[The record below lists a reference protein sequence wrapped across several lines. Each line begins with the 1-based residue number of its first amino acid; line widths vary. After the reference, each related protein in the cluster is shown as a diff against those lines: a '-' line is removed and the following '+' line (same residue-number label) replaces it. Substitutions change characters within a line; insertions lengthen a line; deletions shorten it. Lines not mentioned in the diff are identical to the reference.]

1 MKSTVPCLA
10 AMMLLSGCNGMPT
23 TYVSDPVYDQAF
35 VVTSGAPLP
44 MLLMATAIQWNE
56 DYAVTA
62 KHTPF
67 LRNVVHEGL
76 GDVVFFKHKATQV
89 PLWRQYVPGES
100 VTAVG
105 FNSLMMPVQGKGRTL
120 DSLVRLEG
128 TPGSVFYSVHDG
140 PMVKGMSGGPV
151 FAEDGKVV
159 GINVAFI
166 PKDEIDR
173 RNRPDLA
180 DQTRV
185 SVFLSYSEIDK
196 EWRRFQYLAQ
206 KHRPNGPPGPVK
218 GYVAIAAKPSMQE
231 PDLGQRAPSGL

>member
-1 MKSTVPCLA
+1 MKSTAPCVA

-23 TYVSDPVYDQAF
+23 AYVSDPVYDQAF

-44 MLLMATAIQWNE
+44 MLLMASAIQWNE

-89 PLWRQYVPGES
+89 PHWRQYVPGES

-140 PMVKGMSGGPV
+140 PMVKGMSGGPL

-166 PKDEIDR
+166 PKDEIDS

-180 DQTRV
+180 DKARV
-185 SVFLSYSEIDK
+185 SVFMSYSEIDK
-196 EWRRFQYLAQ
+196 EWRRFQYLAH
-206 KHRPNGPPGPVK
+206 KTRPNGAPAAVK
-218 GYVAIAAKPSMQE
+218 GYVAVAAKP
-231 PDLGQRAPSGL
+231 

>member
-1 MKSTVPCLA
+1 
-10 AMMLLSGCNGMPT
+10 MLLSGCNGMPT
-23 TYVSDPVYDQAF
+23 AYVSNPVYDQAF

-67 LRNVVHEGL
+67 LRNVVHAGL
-76 GDVVFFKHKATQV
+76 GDVVFFEHKATRV

-105 FNSLMMPVQGKGRTL
+105 FNSLMMPVLGKGRTL

-180 DQTRV
+180 DQARV
-185 SVFLSYSEIDK
+185 SVFMSYSEIDK

-206 KHRPNGPPGPVK
+206 KNNPSGRPAPVK
-218 GYVAIAAKPSMQE
+218 GYVTVAGKP
-231 PDLGQRAPSGL
+231 

>member
-1 MKSTVPCLA
+1 
-10 AMMLLSGCNGMPT
+10 MMLLSGCNGMPT
-23 TYVSDPVYDQAF
+23 AYVSNPVYDQAF

-44 MLLMATAIQWNE
+44 LLLMATAIQWNE

-89 PLWRQYVPGES
+89 PLWRQYRPGES

-180 DQTRV
+180 DKARV
-185 SVFLSYSEIDK
+185 SVFMSYSEIDK
-196 EWRRFQYLAQ
+196 EWRRFQFLTQ
-206 KHRPNGPPGPVK
+206 KNKPSGRPVPVK
-218 GYVAIAAKPSMQE
+218 GYVAVAGKP
-231 PDLGQRAPSGL
+231 

>member
-1 MKSTVPCLA
+1 MKPTLPCLA

-35 VVTSGAPLP
+35 VVTSGPPLP
-44 MLLMATAIQWNE
+44 MLLMATAIQWND

-67 LRNVVHEGL
+67 LRGVVHEGL
-76 GDVVFFKHKATQV
+76 GDLVFFKHKARTV
-89 PLWRQYVPGES
+89 PLWRQYVPGEQ

-105 FNSLMMPVQGKGRTL
+105 FNSLMMPVQGKGHAL
-120 DSLVRLEG
+120 SSLVRLEG

-151 FAEDGKVV
+151 FADDGKVV

-166 PKDEIDR
+166 PTRGIDAQK
-173 RNRPDLA
+173 RPDLA
-180 DQTRV
+180 GRERV
-185 SVFLSYSEIDK
+185 SVFMSYAEIDK
-196 EWRRFQYLAQ
+196 EWRRYQYLLAH
-206 KHRPNGPPGPVK
+206 KN
-218 GYVAIAAKPSMQE
+218 KP
-231 PDLGQRAPSGL
+231 RAPAAVQGFVAVASKP

>member
-1 MKSTVPCLA
+1 MKSTAPCLA

-23 TYVSDPVYDQAF
+23 AYVSDPVYDQAF

-44 MLLMATAIQWNE
+44 MLLMASAIQWNE

-89 PLWRQYVPGES
+89 PHWRPYIPGES

-140 PMVKGMSGGPV
+140 PMVKGMSGGPL

-166 PKDEIDR
+166 PKDEIDS

-180 DQTRV
+180 DKARV
-185 SVFLSYSEIDK
+185 SVFMSYSEIDK
-196 EWRRFQYLAQ
+196 EWRRFQYLAH
-206 KHRPNGPPGPVK
+206 KTRPNGAPAAVK
-218 GYVAIAAKPSMQE
+218 GYVAVAAKP
-231 PDLGQRAPSGL
+231 

>member
-1 MKSTVPCLA
+1 MNKTAPCLA

-23 TYVSDPVYDQAF
+23 AYVSDPVYDQAF

-44 MLLMATAIQWNE
+44 MLLMASAIQWNE

-76 GDVVFFKHKATQV
+76 GDVVFFKHKAAKV
-89 PLWRQYVPGES
+89 PQWRQFVPGES

-105 FNSLMMPVQGKGRTL
+105 FNSFMMPVQGKGRTL

-128 TPGSVFYSVHDG
+128 TPGSVFYAVHDG
-140 PMVKGMSGGPV
+140 PITKGMSGGPV
-151 FAEDGKVV
+151 FADDGKVV
-159 GINVAFI
+159 GMNVAFI
-166 PKDEIDR
+166 AKDGIDA

-180 DQTRV
+180 DKARV
-185 SVFLSYSEIDK
+185 SVFMSYSEIDK
-196 EWRRFQYLAQ
+196 EWRRFQYLAH
-206 KHRPNGPPGPVK
+206 KGKPHGAPAAIK
-218 GYVAIAAKPSMQE
+218 GYVAVASKP
-231 PDLGQRAPSGL
+231 

>member
-1 MKSTVPCLA
+1 
-10 AMMLLSGCNGMPT
+10 MLLSGCNGMPT
-23 TYVSDPVYDQAF
+23 AYVSDPVYDQAF

-44 MLLMATAIQWNE
+44 MLLMASAIQWNE

-89 PLWRQYVPGES
+89 PHWRQYIPGES

-140 PMVKGMSGGPV
+140 PMVKGMSGGPL

-166 PKDEIDR
+166 PKNEIDS

-180 DQTRV
+180 DKARV
-185 SVFLSYSEIDK
+185 SVFMSYSEIDK
-196 EWRRFQYLAQ
+196 EWRRFQCLAH
-206 KHRPNGPPGPVK
+206 KTRPNGAPAAVK
-218 GYVAIAAKPSMQE
+218 GYVAVAAKP
-231 PDLGQRAPSGL
+231 

>member
-1 MKSTVPCLA
+1 MKSTAPCVA

-23 TYVSDPVYDQAF
+23 AYVSDPVYDQAF

-44 MLLMATAIQWNE
+44 MLLMASAIQWNE

-89 PLWRQYVPGES
+89 PHWRQYVPGES

-140 PMVKGMSGGPV
+140 PMVKGMSGGPL

-166 PKDEIDR
+166 PKDEIDS

-180 DQTRV
+180 DKARV
-185 SVFLSYSEIDK
+185 SVFMSYSEIDK
-196 EWRRFQYLAQ
+196 EWRRFQYLAH
-206 KHRPNGPPGPVK
+206 KAKPNGAPAAVK
-218 GYVAIAAKPSMQE
+218 GYVAVAAKP
-231 PDLGQRAPSGL
+231 